1 MVESTIEMPVVS
13 AAAERQSF
21 LVYPP
26 HAIVADEPR
35 LTRLGQSLRAEFP
48 QFAFIVA
55 AENPFAGNESGVA
68 TLASR
73 TGEPVLA
80 KAELDQAT
88 AAILDAMR
96 VFANQAD
103 RLH

>member
-1 MVESTIEMPVVS
+1 MVESTIEMPVAA

-21 LVYPP
+21 LIYAP
-26 HAIVADEPR
+26 HSVVADGPA
-35 LTRLGQSLRAEFP
+35 LTRLGLSLRAEFP

-73 TGEPVLA
+73 TGGPVLA
-80 KAELDQAT
+80 RADLDQAT

-96 VFANQAD
+96 AFANHAD